1 VAQKN
6 DEIFQLSLTELA
18 FMICFILLLLLG
30 YLVVKEQHDRKVAED
45 ARDKALQSTVQAT
58 SELEAAKNSLS
69 TLLLSVGAPNP
80 NEAITK
86 LIAAEELRAERD
98 RLKQRIE
105 ELDTQLTALT
115 ELKSQLEKAVQS
127 SMPNIAQEVE
137 SALAFQRQIKKAIEE
152 EMEKETSSNVAN
164 NPTGN
169 EILERIK
176 HAIATTGEFTKL
188 LKAELDKDMKPGQE
202 LQTVHDVI
210 AAAKSY
216 SDLVNSGGTLNQTK
230 KENTDLRGQIV
241 FLKNKLEAR
250 GGRDYPPCW
259 ADEKTGKV
267 EFLFSI
273 EVTPGN
279 VTVIPVWP
287 PNREDDARALPGI
300 AEIISNNPHSNVNFV
315 DSMRGILNKSQ
326 ELQCRHYVQLKS
338 SIADA
343 VQSDRA
349 RLMVE
354 NIFYKVEVRR

>member
-18 FMICFILLLLLG
+18 FTICFILLLLLG
-30 YLVVKEQHDRKVAED
+30 YLIGKEQHDRKEAED
-45 ARDKALQSTVQAT
+45 ALEKALESSTQAI
-58 SELEAAKNSLS
+58 SERDTAKKSLV
-69 TLLLSVGAPNP
+69 TLLESVGTPNQD
-80 NEAITK
+80 EAITK

-105 ELDTQLTALT
+105 DLDTQLTALT
-115 ELKSQLEKAVQS
+115 ELKSQLEKVVQS

-137 SALAFQRQIKKAIEE
+137 SALAFQRQIKKAIEVE
-152 EMEKETSSNVAN
+152 AAKDASSNVGKNQQDKA
-164 NPTGN
+164 T
-169 EILERIK
+169 LERVK
-176 HAIATTGEFTKL
+176 HAIATTGELTKQ
-188 LKAELDKDMKPGQE
+188 LKAELDRELKQGQE
-202 LQTVHDVI
+202 SQTVHDVI

-216 SDLVNSGGTLNQTK
+216 GDLVNSGGTLK

-273 EVTPGN
+273 EVKPDN
-279 VTVIPVWP
+279 VTVLPVWP
-287 PNREDDARALPGI
+287 PSREEDARALPGL
-300 AEIISNNPHSNVNFV
+300 AEILSGSPHSNANFV
-315 DSMRGILNKSQ
+315 NSMRGIHNKSQ

-354 NIFYKVEVRR
+354 NIFYKVEIRR

>member
-18 FMICFILLLLLG
+18 FTICFILLLLLG
-30 YLVVKEQHDRKVAED
+30 YLVCKEQHDRKVAEE

-58 SELEAAKNSLS
+58 SELDAAKKSLV
-69 TLLLSVGAPNP
+69 TLFESVGTPNP
-80 NEAITK
+80 DEAITK
-86 LIAAEELRAERD
+86 LIAADELRAERD
-98 RLKQRIE
+98 RLKKRIE
-105 ELDTQLTALT
+105 DLDTQLTALT
-115 ELKSQLEKAVQS
+115 ELKSQLEKAGQS
-127 SMPNIAQEVE
+127 SNTNIAQEVE
-137 SALAFQRQIKKAIEE
+137 SALAFQGQVKKALEE
-152 EMEKETSSNVAN
+152 ETAKDASSNVAKN
-164 NPTGN
+164 QQSKET
-169 EILERIK
+169 LERVK
-176 HAIATTGEFTKL
+176 HAIATTGELTKQ
-188 LKAELDKDMKPGQE
+188 LKVELDKELKPGQE
-202 LQTVHDVI
+202 PQTVHDVI

-216 SDLVNSGGTLNQTK
+216 SDLVNSGGTLNQAK

-273 EVTPGN
+273 EVKPDN
-279 VTVIPVWP
+279 VTIIPVWLP
-287 PNREDDARALPGI
+287 SREEDARALPGLD
-300 AEIISNNPHSNVNFV
+300 EILSGSPHSNANFV
-315 DSMRGILNKSQ
+315 NSMRGILNKSQ